1 MAQKNRNAI
10 AAKAVED
17 VRSLLCLAPPALSRG
32 SAICAC
38 AVLLSPILALLAS
51 AYDSYLSEQAIREAY
66 FLGSHEGGLAPQFLA
81 QYSHRVRE
89 LHQGTCTT
97 ELRLQTPFLQVADY
111 LSKIPN
117 YSSQDA
123 IKGFYGKPM
132 MLRFFLNICY
142 MQEALPPNSV
152 KSEIIQNK
160 KQIIP
165 VSDTRLFY
173 AEPLNEVSNLPA
185 NGERAEL
192 EFDAQGIES
201 SGLTVQIDTS
211 DGQHATTDIDLQS
224 VR

>member
-1 MAQKNRNAI
+1 M
-10 AAKAVED
+10 
-17 VRSLLCLAPPALSRG
+17 
-32 SAICAC
+32 
-38 AVLLSPILALLAS
+38 
-51 AYDSYLSEQAIREAY
+51 
-66 FLGSHEGGLAPQFLA
+66 
-81 QYSHRVRE
+81 
-89 LHQGTCTT
+89 
-97 ELRLQTPFLQVADY
+97 
-111 LSKIPN
+111 PN

-123 IKGFYGKPM
+123 IKDFYGKPM

-142 MQEALPPNSV
+142 RQEAPPPNSV

-160 KQIIP
+160 KQIVP
-165 VSDTRLFY
+165 VFDTRLFY

-201 SGLTVQIDTS
+201 SSLTVQIDTS